1 MTWATPT
8 LAIIA
13 AAFAVP
19 TLIILYFL
27 KLRRRDVEI
36 SSTLLW
42 KKAIQ
47 DLQANAPFQRLR
59 RNLLLFLQLLVLAA
73 AILALAQPQMMSQRT
88 TGELKIFMID
98 RSASMNALD
107 GQPDTTRNISRLDR
121 AKELAIEEVDAMREA
136 GLFGDQKA
144 DQAMV
149 IAFDTSAVVVQQ
161 FTSDKDTLRAAIRSI
176 KPGQGPSA
184 LGEAMQLAKSRKP
197 PRIFLDNA
205 GDETETGTPTPVE
218 GLTAGPPQQ
227 IHIFSDGRL
236 RDADRVVP
244 AAEDAV
250 FFHAL
255 GEQTARN
262 IGITA
267 VRAERSYENPVALTV
282 FASIESTDSVP
293 RDVDVELRVDGVPV
307 ATRRVRVPASVAT
320 AAVTSDATSRE
331 EGEPTAAR
339 PAPGATGIAFP
350 FQLAQGALVEV
361 RLITGDDA
369 ASNVLEADD
378 RGYLIVPP
386 ARQTAVAVVSQ
397 NDVFLSEALG
407 GMPLSR
413 LDSLTPAQYQAKLAD
428 GTAAEY
434 DVVLLDRY
442 LPPTSTGRGE
452 PLPPGR
458 WLVFGAVPAGQGG
471 LIDEGDAGVATII
484 DARSDHPVL
493 RPLTLDPLVIG
504 TSRRVK
510 IPPDSNARS
519 LADTA
524 DGPAIIELSGVEYRA
539 IVVPWSVE
547 QSNWPFQINF
557 VIFLA
562 ASVEYLSS
570 DSFSEAEAAGAARQ
584 FRPGDILVDRL
595 PLDATGVDVTRVP
608 GGTPAS
614 TTPTGDGRITFGPL
628 EDTGVYRV
636 RWTGSAGATDVADAG
651 RVSRFFASNIESS
664 TESDVR
670 RVEQLVLGSQ
680 TVSAEKGETRAEVQ
694 RLWPYLLLAA
704 LGVIMFEWF
713 IYNRKVYV

>member
-1 MTWATPT
+1 MTWATPA
-8 LAIIA
+8 LAIVA
-13 AAFAVP
+13 AAIAVP
-19 TLIILYFL
+19 SLIILYFL

-107 GQPDTTRNISRLDR
+107 GQPDTTRAISRLDR

-149 IAFDTSAVVVQQ
+149 IAFDTTAVVVQQ
-161 FTSDKDTLRAAIRSI
+161 FTSDKDTLRTAIRSI
-176 KPGQGPSA
+176 RPGQGPSA

-197 PRIFLDNA
+197 PRILLDNA
-205 GDETETGTPTPVE
+205 GQEGETGTPTQVE

-236 RDADRVVP
+236 RDAAEVVP
-244 AAEDAV
+244 ASEDSV

-262 IGITA
+262 VGITA
-267 VRAERSYENPVALTV
+267 VRAERSYENPVDLTV
-282 FASIESTDSVP
+282 FASIESTDSIA
-293 RDVDVELRVDGVPV
+293 RDVDVELRVDGTPI
-307 ATRRVRVPASVAT
+307 ATRRVSVPASA
-320 AAVTSDATSRE
+320 APSAVTSDATSGQ
-331 EGEPTAAR
+331 GEATRAH

-350 FQLAQGALVEV
+350 FQLPQGALVEV
-361 RLITGDDA
+361 RLIAGDDA
-369 ASNVLEADD
+369 NVLEADD

-386 ARQTAVAVVSQ
+386 ARQTAVAIVSQ
-397 NDVFLSEALG
+397 NDIFLSAALS

-413 LDSLTPAQYQAKLAD
+413 LDSLTPAQFEARLSD

-442 LPPTSTGRGE
+442 LPPASSSRGE

-458 WLVFGAVPAGQGG
+458 WLVFGAVPTGRGG

-484 DARSDHPVL
+484 DARTEHPVL

-504 TSRRVK
+504 KMRRVS
-510 IPPDSNARS
+510 IPEESNARS

-524 DGPAIIELSGVEYRA
+524 DGPALIEMNGVEYRA
-539 IVVPWSVE
+539 LIAPWNIE
-547 QSNWPFQINF
+547 QSNWPFQVNF

-562 ASVEYLSS
+562 AGVEYLAS
-570 DSFSEAEAAGAARQ
+570 DSFSEEEAAGSTRQ

-595 PLDATGVDVTRVP
+595 PLDAANVDVTHTP
-608 GGTPAS
+608 GGTPVS

-628 EDTGVYRV
+628 EDVGVYRV
-636 RWTGSAGATDVADAG
+636 RWTGSAGATDVTDAG

-664 TESDVR
+664 SESDVR

-680 TVSAEKGETRAEVQ
+680 TVTAEQGETRVEVR
-694 RLWPYLLLAA
+694 RLWPWLLLAA
-704 LGVIMFEWF
+704 LGIIMFEWF

>member
-1 MTWATPT
+1 MTWATPM

-13 AAFAVP
+13 AAIAVP

-73 AILALAQPQMMSQRT
+73 AILALAQPQIMSQRT
-88 TGELKIFMID
+88 TGELKIIMID

-107 GQPDTTRNISRLDR
+107 GQPDTTRKISRLDR
-121 AKELAIEEVDAMREA
+121 AKELAIDEVNAMREA

-149 IAFDTSAVVVQQ
+149 IAFDTTAVVVQQ
-161 FTSDKDTLRAAIRSI
+161 FTSDKDALRTAIRSI
-176 KPGQGPSA
+176 QPGQGPSA

-205 GDETETGTPTPVE
+205 GDESQAGTPTPVE

-244 AAEDAV
+244 AAEDSV

-255 GEQTARN
+255 GDQTARN

-267 VRAERSYENPVALTV
+267 VRAERSYENPVDLTV
-282 FASIESTDSVP
+282 FASIESTDAVP

-307 ATRRVRVPASVAT
+307 ATRRIRVPASFASAT
-320 AAVTSDATSRE
+320 VTSDSRTD
-331 EGEPTAAR
+331 GEPAASR

-350 FQLAQGALVEV
+350 FALAQGALVEV
-361 RLITGDDA
+361 RLITGDDVA
-369 ASNVLEADD
+369 GNVLEADD

-397 NDVFLSEALG
+397 SDIFLSEALG

-413 LDSLTPAQYQAKLAD
+413 LDSLTPTQYQAKLAD
-428 GTAAEY
+428 GSAAEY

-442 LPPTSTGRGE
+442 LPPTSSGRGE

-484 DARSDHPVL
+484 DARTDHPVL

-504 TSRRVK
+504 KSRRVR
-510 IPPDSNARS
+510 IPSDSNARS

-524 DGPAIIELSGVEYRA
+524 EGPAIIEMSGVEYRA
-539 IVVPWSVE
+539 LVVPWNVE
-547 QSNWPFQINF
+547 QSNWPFQVNY

-570 DSFSEAEAAGAARQ
+570 DLFSEAEAAGAARQ

-595 PLDATGVDVTRVP
+595 PLDATSVDVTRVP
-608 GGTPAS
+608 GGTPIA

-628 EDTGVYRV
+628 ENTGVYRI
-636 RWTGSAGATDVADAG
+636 RWTGSAGATDVVDSG

-664 TESDVR
+664 AESDVR
-670 RVEQLVLGSQ
+670 RVEKLVLGSQ
-680 TVSAEKGETRAEVQ
+680 TLSPEQGETRAEVR
-694 RLWPYLLLAA
+694 RLWPWLLLAA
-704 LGVIMFEWF
+704 LGIIMFEWF

>member
-13 AAFAVP
+13 AAIAVP
-19 TLIILYFL
+19 SLVILYFL

-88 TGELKIFMID
+88 SGELKIFMID
-98 RSASMNALD
+98 RSASMNAID
-107 GQPDTTRNISRLDR
+107 GQADTTRKVSRLDR
-121 AKELAIEEVDAMREA
+121 AKELAIEEVNAMREA

-149 IAFDTSAVVVQQ
+149 IAFDTTAVVVQQ
-161 FTSDKDTLRAAIRSI
+161 FTSDKDALRTAIRSI
-176 KPGQGPSA
+176 RPGQGPSA
-184 LGEAMQLAKSRKP
+184 LGEAMQLARSRKP
-197 PRIFLDNA
+197 PRILLDNA
-205 GDETETGTPTPVE
+205 GQENETGTPTQVE

-236 RDADRVVP
+236 RDADRVIP
-244 AAEDAV
+244 ATEDSV

-255 GEQTARN
+255 GEVAARN
-262 IGITA
+262 VGITA
-267 VRAERSYENPVALTV
+267 VRAERSYENPVDLTV
-282 FASIESTDSVP
+282 FASIESTDSVR
-293 RDVDVELRVDGVPV
+293 RDVDVELRVDGVPI
-307 ATRRVRVPASVAT
+307 ASRRVSVPASVAT
-320 AAVTSDATSRE
+320 AAVTGNQTSGQ
-331 EGEPTAAR
+331 GEPSAAR
-339 PAPGATGIAFP
+339 PPPGAAGIAFP
-350 FQLAQGALVEV
+350 FQLPQGALVEV
-361 RLITGDDA
+361 RLIAGDDA
-369 ASNVLEADD
+369 NVLEGDD

-386 ARQTAVAVVSQ
+386 ARQTAVAIVSE
-397 NDVFLSEALG
+397 NDIFLSEALA

-413 LDSLTPAQYQAKLAD
+413 LDSLTPAQYRAKLAD

-442 LPPTSTGRGE
+442 LPPVSSGRGE

-471 LIDEGDAGVATII
+471 LVDDGDAGVATII
-484 DARSDHPVL
+484 DARTDHPVL

-504 TSRRVK
+504 KLRRVK
-510 IPPDSNARS
+510 IPQDSNARS

-524 DGPAIIELSGVEYRA
+524 DGPAIIEMSGVEYRA
-539 IVVPWSVE
+539 LVVPWNIE
-547 QSNWPFQINF
+547 QSNWPFQVNF

-562 ASVEYLSS
+562 AGVEYLSS
-570 DSFSEAEAAGAARQ
+570 DSFSEQEAAGSARQ

-595 PLDATGVDVTRVP
+595 PLDATGVDVTRIP
-608 GGTPAS
+608 GGTPVA

-628 EDTGVYRV
+628 DDTGVYRV
-636 RWTGSAGATDVADAG
+636 RWTGSSGATDVVDAG

-664 TESDVR
+664 DESDVR

-680 TVSAEKGETRAEVQ
+680 TVSAEQGETRSEVQ

-704 LGVIMFEWF
+704 LGIIMFEWF